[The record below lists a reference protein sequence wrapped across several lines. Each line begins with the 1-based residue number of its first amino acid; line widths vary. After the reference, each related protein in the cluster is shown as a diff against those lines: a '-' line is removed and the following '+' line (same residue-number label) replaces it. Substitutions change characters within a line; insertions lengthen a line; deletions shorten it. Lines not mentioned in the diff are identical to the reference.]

1 MRARAA
7 KLRAEGEV
15 HRKRPTEVDADDDV
29 DDDVDHRESD
39 DESPA
44 PLPARRGVAIEVTRE
59 VSAADENPTTVRVA
73 VPSYVETIGETLARV
88 SEALRDDGVSG
99 ATCVSLHATGD
110 DGVGE
115 EDAATGVRTVEELV
129 DGGRYRVRCAD
140 DLSVNDDDTSAAA
153 RKRRDEDASFEVDVA
168 PREDPTREGATIRLP
183 ARGRSRKWHA
193 RTSANASASPWGHRQ
208 TRATRGTPRWDCTAS
223 TGR

>member
-1 MRARAA
+1 MTWTMTWTIASLMTSPERLSPRA
-7 KLRAEGEV
+7 G
-15 HRKRPTEVDADDDV
+15 
-29 DDDVDHRESD
+29 
-39 DESPA
+39 
-44 PLPARRGVAIEVTRE
+44 RGVAIEVTRE
-59 VSAADENPTTVRVA
+59 LRRGQEPPRPCAWRFPRTWRPSTRRSLAHLRHFETTA
-73 VPSYVETIGETLARV
+73 SPARR
-88 SEALRDDGVSG
+88 ACR
-99 ATCVSLHATGD
+99 CATGD
-110 DGVGE
+110 RRRHPSSSS
-115 EDAATGVRTVEELV
+115 AATGVRTVEGVL

-140 DLSVNDDDTSAAA
+140 DLSVNDDDKSAAA

-183 ARGRSRKWHA
+183 GARRSRACHA